1 MNREDEKQPQGL
13 GNPEAYLPLFRIT
26 KFIKESPILQHQKD
40 QLLRNLF
47 VIAEEEQ
54 ATASQI
60 LGNIEKVLGINI
72 DEDLPPE
79 ERGCHI
85 VETLKTVKE
94 NIDDGLNVLSDEI
107 TEGDKKERE
116 KFNLEELS
124 GLLPKTLDDTLNSLI
139 LEKLEDDKIRISDDK
154 IRTSTV
160 IAAVLEGLLEITWYQ
175 LDVYEKRRIIDR
187 LLQYGISFDP
197 DPDKV

>member
-1 MNREDEKQPQGL
+1 MQKEGENQPL
-13 GNPEAYLPLFRIT
+13 YPRIV
-26 KFIKESPILQHQKD
+26 KFIEESSILQHQKE

-79 ERGCHI
+79 ERGYYI

-94 NIDDGLNVLSDEI
+94 NIDEGLNVLPEKI
-107 TEGDKKERE
+107 TKEDKKERE

-124 GLLPKTLDDTLNSLI
+124 GLLTKTLEDTLNNLI
-139 LEKLEDDKIRISDDK
+139 LEKLEDDKIRTSDDK

-160 IAAVLEGLLEITWYQ
+160 IAAVLEGLLETTWHRLTVSEQ
-175 LDVYEKRRIIDR
+175 RRITDR
-187 LLQYGISFDP
+187 LRQYEISFDP
-197 DPDKV
+197 DKV